1 MASIHAIGV
10 VADDE
15 ALVDEAVEYFKNGI
29 GNGAIEKAVWELH
42 EESGTGKVLGQNQEA
57 GRDQGHAL
65 LVMGLL
71 GTFAQQNYNQGN
83 DLFEYLD
90 NRILTA

>member
-1 MASIHAIGV
+1 MTSIHAIGV

-15 ALVDEAVEYFKNGI
+15 SLVNEAVDYFKAGN
-29 GNGAIEKAVWELH
+29 GNGAIEKAIWKLH
-42 EESGTGKVLGQNQEA
+42 TEEGSGKILGQNQEA

-71 GTFAQQNYNQGN
+71 GAFAQQNYNQDN
-83 DLFEYLD
+83 DIFGYLD
-90 NRILTA
+90 NRILAG